1 MEQSGKVKVILP
13 KQTISDK
20 LTKQVL
26 VIETTNDKYPQV
38 ISFEA
43 VNDRTKLLDN
53 LSVGSDVTVHFNL
66 NGREWVNKQGEKQY
80 FNTLAVWKI
89 DVLSAS
95 ETPQYAP
102 PAEISSKAEED
113 DLPFS

>member
-13 KQTISDK
+13 QQVISEK

-26 VIETTNDKYPQV
+26 VIETSDDKYPQV

-66 NGREWVNKQGEKQY
+66 NGREWINKQGVAQY
-80 FNTLAVWKI
+80 FNTLSLWKI
-89 DVLSAS
+89 DVLSTS
-95 ETPQYAP
+95 NDQPV
-102 PAEISSKAEED
+102 ED
-113 DLPFS
+113 SDPLPF

>member
-13 KQTISDK
+13 QQVISDK

-26 VIETTNDKYPQV
+26 VIETSDDKYPQV

-53 LSVGSDVTVHFNL
+53 LSVGSDVTVHFNI
-66 NGREWVNKQGEKQY
+66 NGREWVNPKGEKQY
-80 FNTLAVWKI
+80 FNTLSLWKI
-89 DVLSAS
+89 DAAKVGESQSQSTGSA
-95 ETPQYAP
+95 
-102 PAEISSKAEED
+102 PAKDDD
-113 DLPFS
+113 DLPF